1 MAAQHQ
7 DILVFNAYTGEWQNA
22 SAAGP
27 SGAPLGGVIGAPDGS
42 SVGMIPGVD
51 STIAVDL
58 LGTATIASAFQMSS
72 GAASESV
79 PAYSCAIVF
88 NQGEV
93 NEQLGQLTVSGLN
106 DVDAQAVLMTSQS
119 VDGTIPGSTLVGTLA
134 PGMTTTYEFTTQH
147 ATRPNVSKHQ
157 YYGGV
162 GIYATDHDTGTNSA
176 EGWVTLAGV
185 GYANGF
191 STGGSS
197 NENGAMFRWSP
208 LHDGVIFFRGCIK
221 TPSSGNV
228 NNTTIANVNSSTP
241 GYLPTNNCRLPVMC
255 VTTPGSSGGYLV
267 LEQNG
272 ALVFQGVADINSGIF
287 DVTGT
292 MHPS

>member
-1 MAAQHQ
+1 MPAQHQ

-119 VDGTIPGSTLVGTLA
+119 VDGTIHGSTLVGTLA

-157 YYGGV
+157 YYGSV
-162 GIYATDHDTGTNSA
+162 GIYATDHNTGTNNA
-176 EGWVTLAGV
+176 EGWNTLAGV

-191 STGGSS
+191 SSGGGTY
-197 NENGAMFRWSP
+197 ENGAQFRWSP
-208 LHDGVIFFRGCIK
+208 LHDGVIFWRGLIK

-228 NNTTIANVNSSTP
+228 NNVTIANISGLSP
-241 GYLPTNNCRLPVMC
+241 GYLPSNNCRTTAFC
-255 VTTPGSSGGYLV
+255 VSSPSTGAGNMV
-267 LEQNG
+267 LETSG
-272 ALVFQGVADINSGIF
+272 ALIFEGISDINSSTWDI
-287 DVTGT
+287 TGT